1 MSNIQKSV
9 VESASDVSS
18 VNPNDSRKCCSF
30 IRAMLTN
37 VLTCVVLGV
46 VGWYGFVST
55 YLGSLES
62 QVLSTMNAV
71 HDVVPVAEFRALQL
85 SVESLSLKINE
96 LEKQS
101 IGTQE
106 VRAQVQSIESK
117 LKDFISKKQQESL
130 VAKNDQVW
138 QQSLVE
144 AINTGRPLA
153 QLRQNSII
161 PEQIREQIM
170 GVDFIPTYKNISE
183 TWSALRA
190 NIKFK
195 DASTQSNT
203 AVSLGWWGD
212 FKMFMKSMFKVQ
224 RLTKDNLTQEE
235 VLVRDVDRLLIE
247 KDIEALLQQLS
258 HSMDR
263 FDAASERQMKEW
275 IKKLDIYRKGQLII
289 NMVKA

>member
-1 MSNIQKSV
+1 MNNIQKSV

-30 IRAMLTN
+30 IKIVLIN
-37 VLTCVVLGV
+37 VLTFVLLSV
-46 VGWYGFVST
+46 VGWYGFMRP

-62 QVLSTMNAV
+62 QVLSTMSVV
-71 HDVVPVAEFRALQL
+71 HDVVPVSEFRALQQ
-85 SVESLSLKINE
+85 SVDSLSLKINE
-96 LEKQS
+96 LEKQA
-101 IGTQE
+101 IGIQE
-106 VRAQVQSIESK
+106 IRAQIQAVESK
-117 LKDFISKKQQESL
+117 LKELNSEKQKDSSA
-130 VAKNDQVW
+130 AKNDQEW
-138 QQSLVE
+138 RQSLIR

-161 PEQIREQIM
+161 PEKIREQMI
-170 GVDFIPTYKNISE
+170 GLDFIPTYKNISE
-183 TWSALRA
+183 TWSALRT

-195 DASTQSNT
+195 DAATQANT

-212 FKMFMKSMFKVQ
+212 FKMFLKSMFKVQ

-258 HSMDR
+258 HYMDR
-263 FDAASERQMKEW
+263 FDAASERQVKEW
-275 IKKLDIYRKGQLII
+275 IKKLDIYRKGHLII

>member
-1 MSNIQKSV
+1 MGNIQKSV
-9 VESASDVSS
+9 VESASNVSS
-18 VNPNDSRKCCSF
+18 VNPNGSQKCCSS
-30 IRAMLTN
+30 IQIILIN
-37 VLTCVVLGV
+37 SLTCLVLVV
-46 VGWYGFVST
+46 VGWYGVVRA
-55 YLGSLES
+55 YLSSLES

-71 HDVVPVAEFRALQL
+71 HDVVPVSEFRVLQQ
-85 SVESLSLKINE
+85 SVESVFLKINE
-96 LEKQS
+96 LERQA

-106 VRAQVQSIESK
+106 IRAQVQAIESK
-117 LKDFISKKQQESL
+117 LKELNSEKQKDSAA
-130 VAKNDQVW
+130 AKNDQVW
-138 QQSLVE
+138 QKSLFE

-153 QLRQNSII
+153 QLRQNSAI
-161 PEQIREQIM
+161 PEQIREQMM

-183 TWSALRA
+183 TWSALRT

-195 DASTQSNT
+195 DASTQANT

-212 FKMFMKSMFKVQ
+212 FKMFLKSMFKVQ

-247 KDIEALLQQLS
+247 KDIEALLHKLS

-263 FDAASERQMKEW
+263 FDAASERQVKEW

>member
-30 IRAMLTN
+30 IQAMLIN
-37 VLTCVVLGV
+37 ALTCVVLGV

-55 YLGSLES
+55 YLDSLES
-62 QVLSTMNAV
+62 QVISTMNAV
-71 HDVVPVAEFRALQL
+71 HDVVPVSEIRALQQ
-85 SVESLSLKINE
+85 SVESLSYKINE
-96 LEKQS
+96 LEKKS
-101 IGTQE
+101 IRTQE
-106 VRAQVQSIESK
+106 IRAQVQAIESN
-117 LKDFISKKQQESL
+117 LKELNSEKQKDSSA
-130 VAKNDQVW
+130 AKNDQVW
-138 QQSLVE
+138 QKSLVE
-144 AINTGRPLA
+144 AINMGRPLA
-153 QLRQNSII
+153 QLRQNSTI
-161 PEQIREQIM
+161 PEQIREQMM

-183 TWSALRA
+183 TWSALRT

-195 DASTQSNT
+195 DVSAQVNT
-203 AVSLGWWGD
+203 RVSLGWWDG
-212 FKMFMKSMFKVQ
+212 FKVFFKSIFKVQ

-235 VLVRDVDRLLIE
+235 VLVRDVDRMLIE

-263 FDAASERQMKEW
+263 FDAASERQVKEW
-275 IKKLDIYRKGQLII
+275 VKKLDIYRKGQLII